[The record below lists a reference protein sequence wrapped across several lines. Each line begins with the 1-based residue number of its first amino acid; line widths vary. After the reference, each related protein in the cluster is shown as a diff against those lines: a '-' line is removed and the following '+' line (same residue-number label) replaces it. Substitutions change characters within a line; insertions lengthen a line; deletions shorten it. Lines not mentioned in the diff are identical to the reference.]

1 MDPKEF
7 CIRGKQ
13 MVDYIVDYRE
23 SLDKHRKVFPDVK
36 PGYLRPLLPDAAP
49 EEAESFEDVMSDM
62 ERVIM
67 PGTTHW
73 TSPHFHAYFPSA
85 FSYPSLLAEMIIT
98 AINSIGFSW
107 ASCPAATELEIV
119 MLDWLGKAL
128 QLPVEFLSGS
138 GGGGGGVIQ
147 RTASDATL
155 MSMLSARHKTLTKL
169 GREQPNQVDGKHL
182 SKLVAYMSDQAH
194 SSVERAAIIEAVRV
208 RKLPSDEK
216 FSMRGM
222 ELEKAIK
229 QDKENGLIP
238 FYLCATLG
246 TTSSCAF
253 DNILEL
259 GPICQREGI
268 WMHIDAAYAGSAF
281 ICPEFRPL
289 LNGVEFADSFD
300 FNAHKW
306 MGATFDCSPM
316 WVKSRKDIVN
326 SLKVEPP
333 YLKHIHSESDI
344 ITDYRHWQIS
354 LGRKFSSLKLWFVLR
369 LFGIKKMQE
378 LILSDVAMARE
389 FEEFV
394 RKDERFEVTNEVK
407 LGLVCFALKGSNEL
421 NRHLLEAVNREGKIH
436 ITPTELRSKYT
447 LRFVICWG
455 NTRES
460 VRFAWEYIS
469 SKATA
474 LLSSPSE

>member
-13 MVDYIVDYRE
+13 MVDYIIDYTE
-23 SLDKHRKVFPDVK
+23 SLDKRRKVFPEVK
-36 PGYLRPLLPDAAP
+36 PGYLRPLLPNYAP
-49 EEAESFEDVMSDM
+49 EEAESFEDVIADL

-67 PGTTHW
+67 PGMTHW
-73 TSPHFHAYFPSA
+73 SSPHFHAYFPST
-85 FSYPSLLAEMIIT
+85 FSYPSLLAEMMIT
-98 AINSIGFSW
+98 ATSCIGFSW

-119 MLDWLGKAL
+119 MLDWLGKAF
-128 QLPVEFLSGS
+128 QLPAEFLSDS
-138 GGGGGGVIQ
+138 GGDGGGIIQ

-155 MSMLSARHKTLTKL
+155 MTLLSARHKTLTKL
-169 GREQPNQVDGKHL
+169 EREQPNQVNGTHL
-182 SKLVAYMSDQAH
+182 NKLVAYMSDQAH
-194 SSVERAAIIEAVRV
+194 SSAERAAIIGAVRV

-216 FSMRGM
+216 FSMRGV
-222 ELEKAIK
+222 ELEKVIA
-229 QDKENGLIP
+229 QDKANGLVP

-306 MGATFDCSPM
+306 M
-316 WVKSRKDIVN
+316 
-326 SLKVEPP
+326 
-333 YLKHIHSESDI
+333 
-344 ITDYRHWQIS
+344 RHWQIP
-354 LGRKFSSLKLWFVLR
+354 LGRKFNSLKLWFVLR
-369 LFGIKKMQE
+369 LFGMKKMQE
-378 LILSDVAMARE
+378 LIRLDVAMARE

-394 RKDERFEVTNEVK
+394 HKDERFEITNEVK
-407 LGLVCFALKGSNEL
+407 LGLVCFRLKGSNEL
-421 NRHLLEAVNREGKIH
+421 NRHLFEAVNKEGKIH
-436 ITPTELRSKYT
+436 ITSTELRSKYT
-447 LRFVICWG
+447 LRFAICMG

-474 LLSSPSE
+474 LLSSPSEYGN